1 MSFEIGI
8 DTFGELTSDRSTGR
22 VPTAEERMR
31 ETIEQGV
38 LADQVGLDIVGVGE
52 HQRFDFI
59 ASTPA
64 VILTAI
70 AAKTENI
77 RLTSAVTVLSSADPV
92 RTFQDFATLDLV
104 SNGRA
109 EIIAGRGSYTDSFP
123 LFGYDLNDYAELY
136 REKLE
141 LLVAIRDTNP
151 VTWSGKFRPPL
162 VAADVS
168 PRPVQ
173 KKLPIWVGVG
183 GTPSSA
189 ARAGRMGLPM
199 AYGVPFGSVDMARHN
214 RDVYEDAAVRNGHD
228 LATMPTMLHGHGFVG
243 KTSQDARD
251 TMYPYFSAGIAENGR
266 QRGQGF
272 AMPRDAFNALST
284 ARGTLMVGSV
294 QEIIDKFLL
303 LHEIY
308 ANTRVL
314 INLGL
319 GGVPQKEHLKA
330 IELLGTEVAPVVRKE
345 IDARTR
351 VAA

>member
-1 MSFEIGI
+1 MGFEIGI
-8 DTFGELTSDRSTGR
+8 GIFGEITSDRVTGR

-38 LADQVGLDIVGVGE
+38 LAEQVGLDVIGIGE
-52 HQRFDFI
+52 HNRFDFI

-64 VILTAI
+64 VMLTAI
-70 AAKTENI
+70 AAKTERI

-123 LFGYDLNDYAELY
+123 LFGYDLNDYAELF

-151 VTWSGKFRPPL
+151 VTWSGRFRPPL
-162 VAADVS
+162 VAADIA

-199 AYGVPFGSVDMARHN
+199 AYGAPLGSVDMARHN
-214 RDVYEDAAVRNGHD
+214 REVFEDAALRSGHD
-228 LATMPTMLHGHGFVG
+228 LAEMPTMLYGHGFVG
-243 KTSQDARD
+243 RSSQESRD

-272 AMPRDAFNALST
+272 VMPRDAFDALST
-284 ARGTLMVGSV
+284 PRGALLVGSV

-308 ANTRVL
+308 ANTRVV

-345 IDARTR
+345 IDARTKL
-351 VAA
+351 AA